1 MRAWLIVLEQ
11 RLLLPLLWS
20 TFSAR
25 QAITEQQLV
34 GFKQIVAGLRS
45 IRGRRFYRSTPQVAV
60 SHKKGSEG
68 NSESGSDRDTVKASK
83 LGDSLLIEEMS
94 EAGRV
99 DLEAKQDEE
108 KESLLQ
114 AKVQERNTFLHFR
127 PGLEELPSLLD
138 DLGTNLSATSTTRT
152 SLLSTLASYNSQL
165 HTQDFVS
172 NTRGGRSRGGVGLN
186 TLDENLAKEAGRS
199 GSGGLA
205 GGESEDFVIG
215 RAAPEFEELRKEVRG
230 LKGLLLSRQVGSY
243 IHVTS
248 TRR

>member
-1 MRAWLIVLEQ
+1 M
-11 RLLLPLLWS
+11 S
-20 TFSAR
+20 
-25 QAITEQQLV
+25 
-34 GFKQIVAGLRS
+34 
-45 IRGRRFYRSTPQVAV
+45 Y
-60 SHKKGSEG
+60 KKENSEG
-68 NSESGSDRDTVKASK
+68 NSESESDRDTVKASR

-99 DLEAKQDEE
+99 DLEAKQAEE
-108 KESLLQ
+108 KEPLLE
-114 AKVQERNTFLHFR
+114 AKAQGRNTFLHFR

-138 DLGTNLSATSTTRT
+138 NLGTNLSATSTTRT

-205 GGESEDFVIG
+205 GGESEEFVIG

-230 LKGLLLSRQVGSY
+230 LKGLLLSRQVGSR
-243 IHVTS
+243 IWVTS

>member
-1 MRAWLIVLEQ
+1 MRAWLRDLEQ

-45 IRGRRFYRSTPQVAV
+45 IRGR
-60 SHKKGSEG
+60 
-68 NSESGSDRDTVKASK
+68 
-83 LGDSLLIEEMS
+83 
-94 EAGRV
+94 V
-99 DLEAKQDEE
+99 DLEAKQAEE
-108 KESLLQ
+108 GEPLLQ
-114 AKVQERNTFLHFR
+114 AKVPEQNTFLHFR

-138 DLGTNLSATSTTRT
+138 NLGTNLSATSTTRT

-205 GGESEDFVIG
+205 GGESEEFVIG

-230 LKGLLLSRQVGSY
+230 LKGLLLSRQVGPC